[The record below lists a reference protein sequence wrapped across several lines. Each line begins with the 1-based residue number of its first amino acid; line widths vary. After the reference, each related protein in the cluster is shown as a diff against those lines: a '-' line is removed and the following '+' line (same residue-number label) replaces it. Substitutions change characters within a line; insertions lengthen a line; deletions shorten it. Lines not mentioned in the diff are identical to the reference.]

1 MTKEKIQLIVTA
13 AGIIILIFLIAGSL
27 KKKPAKGQTSK
38 TKPVQET
45 VPKTGVAAPDRAS
58 PTTPAVNDEE
68 LSLQKERA
76 KLDWGKDPFTAV
88 QIGKEFRGVNLELK
102 GISFGKDKRGFAFI
116 NNEIVK
122 EGDIIGDCEV
132 IKIEK
137 DKALLRKSGQTF
149 YLTLPQE

>member
-1 MTKEKIQLIVTA
+1 MSKEKVQLIVTA
-13 AGIIILIFLIAGSL
+13 VGIIMLIFLIAGSL
-27 KKKPAKGQTSK
+27 KKKPAKGQISK
-38 TKPVQET
+38 TEPEQET
-45 VPKTGVAAPDRAS
+45 LSKTAPGAGAVPFPVA
-58 PTTPAVNDEE
+58 TAVNDEE

-76 KLDWGKDPFTAV
+76 KLDWGRDPFAAV
-88 QIGKEFRGVNLELK
+88 KIGKEFRGVNLELK